1 MTAPDLS
8 TPIAESLTFDPALSV
23 PSPSL
28 LGKFLT
34 QKGWSFEDGR
44 LTQTLAQQPDQV
56 ADWGL
61 FGWLTAVM
69 TGADLRGCKFAVLP
83 FARLDLRELPVL
95 GRIDG
100 QWVLIERHSEDL
112 ALVSGCLSADLSVD
126 QNGPQ
131 LVNFAALAGCLTIW
145 MARKLGTEPS
155 ETADLSALNLVMRA
169 LFRRRTWVLHVVVA
183 TLVINIMAIA
193 TSTFTMQVYDRVIPT
208 LAYATLFTLVAGMAV
223 VTSLDW
229 LLKVIRARIMDAVGA
244 RADRDLSAFVFDHLM
259 HVRMD
264 KMPASLGLVASQVG
278 ALDSVRGFL
287 SSAVIIAIID
297 LPFSMLFLVFIVAI
311 AGNVVWVYIVAILL
325 SLGAGLW
332 TFLRLRHLTEKIVTK
347 SHEKQGFLV
356 DAVRGSE
363 TIRAARAGWRF
374 ADGWAGLQDLIGI
387 YDIQQKDVR
396 NSSSNFQGALA
407 GLANIAAVV
416 VGVFEVAQGNMSQG
430 AMVAVSILGGRILG
444 PFTQVAQLMTQAQ
457 QVKQSLKLVD
467 QLLALPRER
476 RADANLLMPENLSG
490 SLSCEGVKFSY
501 PDTPTP
507 QLALPSVSLNPG
519 DRVLV
524 LGPNGCGKST
534 LLKVLA
540 GQFPPS
546 EGRVLY
552 GHVDLW
558 AVDPRLLERRIGYL
572 PQTVHLFKGTLRD
585 NVQLSGSISDDRL
598 LEVARDL
605 GLDQI
610 GAESSQGLQRI
621 VQEGGIGLSGG
632 QRQLVA
638 LARMIA
644 TKPTV
649 WLLDEPTAS
658 LDTESEMRSWEVLFN
673 TATKDDIVVV
683 ATHKPMT
690 MLKYCNRVIVMKAGA
705 ILRDAP
711 PDQLFPQMARR
722 ADTSDAS
729 LPSSSDQGPQ
739 NVQS

>member
-1 MTAPDLS
+1 MSLPETAPNQTEETADSPPQILPS
-8 TPIAESLTFDPALSV
+8 AALIA
-23 PSPSL
+23 
-28 LGKFLT
+28 GFLT
-34 QKGWSFEDGR
+34 RKGWSFEDGR
-44 LTQTLAQQPDQV
+44 LRKTLAEHAPPNTES
-56 ADWGL
+56 GL
-61 FGWLTAVM
+61 FDWLTAVL
-69 TGADLRGCKFAVLP
+69 TGADLRGCKFAILP
-83 FARLDLRELPVL
+83 FERLDLRELPVM
-95 GRIDG
+95 GRVDG
-100 QWVLIERHSEDL
+100 QWVLIERHSETAALLSQDHQPPRILNFADL
-112 ALVSGCLSADLSVD
+112 AH
-126 QNGPQ
+126 QM
-131 LVNFAALAGCLTIW
+131 TIW
-145 MARKLGTEPS
+145 MARKS
-155 ETADLSALNLVMRA
+155 AADRHETPELSALPLVVRA
-169 LFRRRTWVLHVVVA
+169 LFRRRNWVLHVVLA
-183 TLVINIMAIA
+183 TVVINVMAIA

-223 VTSLDW
+223 VTCLDW

-244 RADRDLSAFVFDHLM
+244 RADRDLSAYVFDHLM
-259 HVRMD
+259 HLRMD

-297 LPFSMLFLVFIVAI
+297 LPFSLMFLIFIFAI
-311 AGNVVWVYIVAILL
+311 GGNVVLVYIAAIAL
-325 SLGAGLW
+325 SLAAGIW
-332 TFLRLRHLTEKIVTK
+332 TFVRLRHLTANIVTK

-374 ADGWAGLQDLIGI
+374 ADGWAVLQDSIGV

-396 NSSSNFQGALA
+396 NGSSNFQAALA
-407 GLANIAAVV
+407 GISNIAAVV
-416 VGVFEVAQGNMSQG
+416 VGVFEVAQGNMTQG
-430 AMVAVSILGGRILG
+430 AMIAVSILGGRILG

-476 RADANLLMPENLSG
+476 RADAQLLMPENLSG
-490 SLSCEGVKFSY
+490 NLLCEGVTFSY
-501 PDTPTP
+501 PETPTP
-507 QLALPSVSLNPG
+507 QLDIARLALNPG

-524 LGPNGCGKST
+524 LGPIGCGKST

-572 PQTVHLFKGTLRD
+572 PQSVHLFKGTLRD
-585 NVQLSGSISDDRL
+585 NVQLSGTISDDRL
-598 LEVARDL
+598 LQVARDL

-610 GAESSQGLQRI
+610 GAESSQGLQRS

-644 TKPTV
+644 AKPTV

-658 LDTESEMRSWEVLFN
+658 LDTDAEIRAWEVLFN
-673 TATKDDIVVV
+673 TATKDDIVVI

-690 MLKYCNRVIVMKAGA
+690 MLKHCNRVLVMKSGTV
-705 ILRDAP
+705 LRDAP
-711 PDQLFPQMARR
+711 PDQLFPQLARR
-722 ADTSDAS
+722 DAA
-729 LPSSSDQGPQ
+729 PPTPDQGHAHVHP
-739 NVQS
+739 